1 MKQITSKQAE
11 KLALMDDNKLKYEI
25 KYEQQDWII
34 KNARFIADIET
45 KRSDKT
51 LFGEWPKGWKA
62 QMVKDSAEAAKATLL
77 SRFLR
82 DECKQLDGAIWLG
95 NWQMIQDLERGEA

>member
-11 KLALMDDNKLKYEI
+11 NLALKDEIKLKYEI
-25 KYEQQDWII
+25 KYSQHDWII
-34 KNARFIADIET
+34 ENASYIADIET

-62 QMVKDSAEAAKATLL
+62 QMVKDSAEAAKAALL

-82 DECKQLDGAIWLG
+82 DECKLLDGAIWLG
-95 NWQMIQDLERGEA
+95 NWQMIQDLERGSA

>member
-1 MKQITSKQAE
+1 
-11 KLALMDDNKLKYEI
+11 MDGNKLKYEI
-25 KYEQQDWII
+25 QYCQQDWII
-34 KNARFIADIET
+34 ANARFIADIET

-62 QMVKDSAEAAKATLL
+62 QMLKDSAEAAKDALL

-82 DECKQLDGAIWLG
+82 DECTQLDGAIWLG
-95 NWQMIQDLERGEA
+95 NWQLIQELERGGE

>member
-11 KLALMDDNKLKYEI
+11 NLALKDDNKLKCEI
-25 KYEQQDWII
+25 KYCQQDWII

-62 QMVKDSAEAAKATLL
+62 QMVKDSVEIAKAALL

-95 NWQMIQDLERGEA
+95 NWQMIQDLERGAA